1 MIAIDSGERVDIKIP
16 TKTFM
21 TQNAPGMGDND
32 DLIFEG
38 NSALTL
44 P

>member
-21 TQNAPGMGDND
+21 TAPGQDYND

-38 NSALTL
+38 NASLTL